1 MMRVYSIEVD
11 CVNCAALMEE
21 GVQKLDGIID
31 VSVNFM
37 TQKMVVEFENDYEEK
52 TIIREI
58 NKVCRKIEPEFFIE
72 D

>member
-21 GVQKLDGIID
+21 GVKKLDGIID